1 MNFLGI
7 GPGEIFL
14 ILILLLVVVG
24 PERLPEFARNAGR
37 FVVRVRN
44 WIARSP
50 DAQLVLRARE
60 ELELELDELRRSL
73 TEEVEVVRKEL
84 ETVRGDLAEATRMVE
99 ESAEEVART
108 RVELDQVS
116 DAVDDAARTIAP
128 PAQQP
133 ALVDAAGE
141 PLLPETTAPAEI
153 ELPADP
159 GPIGT
164 RQRAIEERKAADTA
178 AQAEAVNGQP
188 VPRSYKPGQQPPLRP
203 PAPAAEAQPTEDDV
217 AVLSR
222 RLETLSADFSQQIQV
237 LTAELQALRERRAA
251 AASAAPSVVE
261 LETVAAAESEHVSV
275 PTAEMEATTL
285 VSAEAAVDTR
295 RRCKGVTRNGEPCGA
310 APLKGQEYCR
320 VHAGQ
325 GVLEEVSS

>member
-24 PERLPEFARNAGR
+24 PERLPEFARSAGR

-84 ETVRGDLAEATRMVE
+84 ETVRGDLAEATRLVE

-108 RVELDQVS
+108 RVELDQIS
-116 DAVDDAARTIAP
+116 DIADDARTIAP
-128 PAQQP
+128 PAQKP
-133 ALVDAAGE
+133 VLVDPAGE
-141 PLLPETTAPAEI
+141 PLTG
-153 ELPADP
+153 ELPAAAAEAELPVDP
-159 GPIGT
+159 GPIGG
-164 RQRAIEERKAADTA
+164 RQRAIEERKVAEAVS
-178 AQAEAVNGQP
+178 QAEPVNGQP
-188 VPRSYKPGQQPPLRP
+188 VPRSYKPGQQPPLRSPAPTAEAP
-203 PAPAAEAQPTEDDV
+203 PAEDDL
-217 AVLSR
+217 AALSR
-222 RLETLSADFSQQIQV
+222 RLETLSADFNQQFQ
-237 LTAELQALRERRAA
+237 LLSAELQALRARQTETTTRV
-251 AASAAPSVVE
+251 ASVEPVADAVVPE
-261 LETVAAAESEHVSV
+261 PALAIDPVVTLLTSTDVLAE
-275 PTAEMEATTL
+275 
-285 VSAEAAVDTR
+285 TR
-295 RRCKGVTRNGEPCGA
+295 RRCKGITRNGDPCGA

-320 VHAGQ
+320 VHARQ
-325 GVLEEVSS
+325 GVLEEVPS